1 MEILVILVLV
11 SFLAAII
18 STAAVGLSVLF
29 EKDYF
34 LNKIKKWFNLK

>member
-1 MEILVILVLV
+1 MLVFV
-11 SFLAAII
+11 SFSAAII

-34 LNKIKKWFNLK
+34 LKKIKKWFNLK